1 MCDPLL
7 RTESRPTSVPF
18 VTIYHV
24 LQLLSA
30 VINFKNMRVSFSSLE
45 SFQQC
50 PQKYKF
56 SEIDRIRVP
65 KSAEQVF
72 GSAVHNAL
80 KYFHGSSPSLP
91 TIEELVNYFKAVWS
105 KSEAAP
111 WKTPEEEKSWLDQGV
126 ALLEKYYA
134 QNAPR
139 EFNIV
144 DLETRFEAPLRDDEG
159 ESHAL
164 TGIIDRIDKLED
176 GSWEIIDYKT
186 TKRMPAQRD
195 VDSSLQLSIY
205 LLGVTARWP
214 NLKIP
219 QIKLSLYFLK
229 HGEKLTAAADENR
242 LPATRRKVL
251 EMLADIQKRRA
262 KNDFPAIPTA
272 LCGWCGYQKLCPM
285 WKHKYNK
292 SEIRNPK
299 SETDIE
305 EVIKEFFEL
314 KEQTDRADGR
324 MAELKGAINAY
335 CDETG
340 LERVFGDAGYIT
352 RTLQQR
358 FSYDEG
364 RLKEILSGQGLWE
377 SVLAFDSKKLDK
389 MAKSLPRSVREEIE
403 KTKTLKTEFK
413 TLKAVPKKSPAGREA
428 DETENKTEQ
437 TV

>member
-1 MCDPLL
+1 
-7 RTESRPTSVPF
+7 
-18 VTIYHV
+18 
-24 LQLLSA
+24 
-30 VINFKNMRVSFSSLE
+30 MRISFSSLE
-45 SFQQC
+45 VFQQC

-65 KSAEQVF
+65 KSPEAVF

-80 KYFHGSSPSLP
+80 KYFHSSSPGLP
-91 TIEELVNYFKAVWS
+91 TIEELINYFKIIWPKADVV
-105 KSEAAP
+105 P
-111 WKTPEEEKSWLDQGV
+111 WKTPEEEKIWFDQGV

-144 DLETRFEAPLRDDEG
+144 DLETRFEAPLLDDKG
-159 ESHAL
+159 ENHTL

-186 TKRMPAQRD
+186 TKRIPAQRE

-219 QIKLSLYFLK
+219 RIKLSLYFLK

-242 LPATRRKVL
+242 LEVTKRKVL
-251 EMLADIQKRRA
+251 EMLADIQARQV
-262 KNDFPAIPTA
+262 KNDFPPIPSA
-272 LCGWCGYQKLCPM
+272 LCDWCGYQKICPM

-292 SEIRNPK
+292 SEIQNPK
-299 SETDIE
+299 SETNIE

-314 KEQTDRADGR
+314 KNQTDCANNRI
-324 MAELKGAINAY
+324 AELKNIINAY
-335 CDETG
+335 CDQTG

-352 RTLQQR
+352 RILQQR
-358 FSYDEG
+358 FSYDIK
-364 RLKEILSGQGLWE
+364 RLKEILSAQGLWE
-377 SVLAFDSKKLDK
+377 NVLTIDAKKLAK
-389 MAKSLPRSVREEIE
+389 IEKSLPYSVREEIKKSKILE
-403 KTKTLKTEFK
+403 KEFK
-413 TLKAVPKKSPAGREA
+413 ILKAVNSRNNA
-428 DETENKTEQ
+428 DTEQ
-437 TV
+437 PHL

>member
-1 MCDPLL
+1 
-7 RTESRPTSVPF
+7 
-18 VTIYHV
+18 
-24 LQLLSA
+24 
-30 VINFKNMRVSFSSLE
+30 MRISFSSLE
-45 SFQQC
+45 AFQQC

-65 KSAEQVF
+65 KSPETVF

-80 KYFHGSSPSLP
+80 KYFHGSSPALP
-91 TIEELVNYFKAVWS
+91 TIEELVNYFKIVWP
-105 KSEAAP
+105 KADVAP
-111 WKTPEEEKSWLDQGV
+111 WKTPEEEKIWFEQGV

-134 QNAPR
+134 KNAPR

-144 DLETRFEAPLRDDEG
+144 DLETRFEAPLQDQNG
-159 ESHAL
+159 ENHTL

-186 TKRMPAQRD
+186 SKRMPAQRD

-242 LPATRRKVL
+242 LESTRHKVL
-251 EMLADIQKRRA
+251 EILSDIQARTA
-262 KNDFPAIPTA
+262 KNDFPAMPSA
-272 LCGWCGYQKLCPM
+272 LCDWCGYQKLCPM
-285 WKHKYNK
+285 WKHKFNK
-292 SEIRNPK
+292 AEIPK
-299 SETDIE
+299 TEINIE
-305 EVIKEFFEL
+305 EAVREFFEL
-314 KEQTDRADGR
+314 KEQTDRANGR
-324 MAELKGAINAY
+324 MAELKGIINEY
-335 CDETG
+335 CDQTG

-364 RLKEILSGQGLWE
+364 RLKEILASRGLWE
-377 SVLAFDSKKLDK
+377 NVLALDSKKLANL
-389 MAKSLPRSVREEIE
+389 AKSLPHSVREEIE
-403 KTKTLKTEFK
+403 KAKTLKTEFK
-413 TLKAVPKKSPAGREA
+413 ILKAVSNPVYQLRQVAKGDKDGVSRSCITGQMPKTDDCG
-428 DETENKTEQ
+428 
-437 TV
+437 